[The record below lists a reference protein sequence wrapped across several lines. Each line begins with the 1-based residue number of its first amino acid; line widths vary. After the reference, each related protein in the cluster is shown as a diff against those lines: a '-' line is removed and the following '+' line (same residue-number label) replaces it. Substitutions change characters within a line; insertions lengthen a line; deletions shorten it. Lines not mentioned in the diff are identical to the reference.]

1 MIKVEHLVKEFN
13 SGNRAFKAVGD
24 VSFHV
29 NPGEVF
35 GIIGLSGA
43 GKSTL
48 VRCLNRLEEPT
59 SGSIV
64 IDGVDITGLDDKRL
78 LEERRD
84 IGMIFQ
90 SFNLFNQRNVYENIA
105 YPLEILK
112 KSKSEI
118 DSKVNELLKFVD
130 LEAKKDSYPSE
141 LSGGQKQRVAI
152 ARALATNPKILLSD
166 ESTSALDPA
175 NTEQVLSVL
184 RSAVREYNMT
194 VVMITHQMEVAKNIC
209 DRIAVMENGKI
220 IETGTVD
227 EVFNN
232 PKTERT
238 RTFIQ
243 ALPDEA
249 RDLTINRAD
258 FNGKLF
264 RINFPN
270 ETTRQPIIN
279 NIAKNYD
286 LTVSILSGNI
296 NYLASGNTA
305 GYLNVELSGEDS
317 EIEKAIIDMH
327 NNGLRVEEL

>member
-13 SGNRAFKAVGD
+13 TGNKAFKAVDD

-118 DSKVNELLKFVD
+118 DNKVNELLKFVD

-184 RSAVREYNMT
+184 KSAVREYNMT

>member
-13 SGNRAFKAVGD
+13 SGNKAFKAVDD

>member
-13 SGNRAFKAVGD
+13 SGNKAFKAVDD

-90 SFNLFNQRNVYENIA
+90 SFNLFNQRNVYKNIA

>member
-13 SGNRAFKAVGD
+13 SGNKAFKAVDD

-59 SGSIV
+59 SGSII

-118 DSKVNELLKFVD
+118 DNKVNELLKFVD

-249 RDLTINRAD
+249 RDLAINRSD
-258 FNGKLF
+258 FKGKLF